1 MGYPTTVT
9 TSAAELYVANA
20 REMWADLGR
29 PYEELTCRD
38 EIAVVRVHGGVR
50 YLVCR
55 PLPAARLTE
64 LMDVP
69 VAGSRTVVEDPFGVS
84 EAVMP
89 AGVTTLRMPVMVRPW
104 AAVEPRLPRGVSA
117 GPVLCVSELERA
129 EQVIVDG
136 FPQPHLRPWTPG
148 AALAPRVLDLRGWR
162 VWLARQHGVPAAA
175 GYTYDDGRAVGIYW
189 LTTLPDH
196 RGTGLGQALMT
207 VMLAAHPRRVATLVA
222 TPVARRLYERLG
234 FGAASS
240 AAWYLRQNVSP
251 PRD

>member
-1 MGYPTTVT
+1 MAVT
-9 TSAAELYVANA
+9 TSAAELYVTNA
-20 REMWADLGR
+20 CEMWTGLGR
-29 PYEELTCRD
+29 PSEELFCRD
-38 EIAVVRVHGGVR
+38 EVAVVSVHGGVR
-50 YLVCR
+50 YLVRR

-69 VAGSRTVVEDPFGVS
+69 MAGSRTVVEDSFGVS

-89 AGVTTLRMPVMVRPW
+89 AGVTTVRMPVMVRPW
-104 AAVEPRLPRGVSA
+104 APVEPHLPRGVSA
-117 GPVLCVSELERA
+117 GPVLCVAELERA

-136 FPQPHLRPWTPG
+136 FPQPHLRPWAPG
-148 AALAPRVLDLRGWR
+148 VALAPRVLGLQGWR

-175 GYTYDDGRAVGIYW
+175 GCTYDDGRTVGIYW
-189 LTTLPDH
+189 LTTLPEH

-234 FGAASS
+234 FGAVSS
-240 AAWYLRQNVSP
+240 AAWYIRQNVSL
-251 PRD
+251 PRN